1 MNRKKK
7 INQTLIAKD
16 KKKKAKLH
24 GNNKPKYVPK
34 AERERLAQLAVA
46 DGTEVAITEA
56 AIDEASSETSSEA
69 KAVSAEVQP
78 AN

>member
-24 GNNKPKYVPK
+24 GNNKPKYVSK
-34 AERERLAQLAVA
+34 AERERMELLAAE
-46 DGTEVAITEA
+46 GTEA
-56 AIDEASSETSSEA
+56 AIDEASSETNV
-69 KAVSAEVQP
+69 VSAEVLP

>member
-24 GNNKPKYVPK
+24 GSNKPKYVSK
-34 AERERLAQLAVA
+34 AERERLELLAA
-46 DGTEVAITEA
+46 EGAEV
-56 AIDEASSETSSEA
+56 AIDEASSEA
-69 KAVSAEVQP
+69 NAFSADVQP

>member
-24 GNNKPKYVPK
+24 GSNKPKYVSK
-34 AERERLAQLAVA
+34 ADRERLAQPADA
-46 DGTEVAITEA
+46 DGTAVDT
-56 AIDEASSETSSEA
+56 DEASAES
-69 KAVSAEVQP
+69 KAVG
-78 AN
+78 

>member
-24 GNNKPKYVPK
+24 GNNKPKYVSK
-34 AERERLAQLAVA
+34 AERERMELLAAE
-46 DGTEVAITEA
+46 GTV
-56 AIDEASSETSSEA
+56 
-69 KAVSAEVQP
+69 VSAESVASP
-78 AN
+78 TE

>member
-24 GNNKPKYVPK
+24 GSNKPKYVSK
-34 AERERLAQLAVA
+34 AERERMELLAAE
-46 DGTEVAITEA
+46 GTEVAIIEA
-56 AIDEASSETSSEA
+56 AIDEASSEA
-69 KAVSAEVQP
+69 KAVLAEVQP
-78 AN
+78 TN

>member
-24 GNNKPKYVPK
+24 GSNKPKYVSK
-34 AERERLAQLAVA
+34 ADRERLAQLAVA
-46 DGTEVAITEA
+46 DGPELG
-56 AIDEASSETSSEA
+56 SSDAVVSEH
-69 KAVSAEVQP
+69 QP

>member
-24 GNNKPKYVPK
+24 GSNKPKYVSK
-34 AERERLAQLAVA
+34 ADRERLAQPAVA
-46 DGTEVAITEA
+46 DGTAVDT
-56 AIDEASSETSSEA
+56 DKASAEA
-69 KAVSAEVQP
+69 KAVG
-78 AN
+78 

>member
-24 GNNKPKYVPK
+24 GNNKPKYVSK
-34 AERERLAQLAVA
+34 AEREKLAQLAVA
-46 DGTEVAITEA
+46 DGTEVDINEEAITEA
-56 AIDEASSETSSEA
+56 AIDEASSEA
-69 KAVSAEVQP
+69 KGL
-78 AN
+78 

>member
-24 GNNKPKYVPK
+24 GSNKPKYISK
-34 AERERLAQLAVA
+34 AEREKLAQTDAADLAGSKA
-46 DGTEVAITEA
+46 HAEHEQAPEQTA
-56 AIDEASSETSSEA
+56 AQD
-69 KAVSAEVQP
+69 
-78 AN
+78 